1 MHGTK
6 WMNQQGRSRWPLAA
20 TIVFAMALAG
30 CEGGG
35 STTATLG
42 AQGGTVSLTSGLTLD
57 VPRGALS
64 NSVAVTLRETTS
76 DGYADIQVDPA
87 ALALGAAAVLSWSGD
102 DDATLESDD
111 DGDLLVERDGGRA
124 RAHLRH
130 FGHFRRW
137 HHCRADAGLDGGAC
151 TRRSRDCVDG
161 GACVHPKGG
170 CTDGGSACG
179 GRDGGEGHGGGCSG
193 GEHGDHDD
201 HCDHDDHDDHGDVC
215 EGDGHHC
222 GRDGGCSHG
231 HGSRDGGAA
240 ADAGEPV
247 VP

>member
-1 MHGTK
+1 MYGSK
-6 WMNQQGRSRWPLAA
+6 WLNQQGRSSLLLAGSIA
-20 TIVFAMALAG
+20 FAMALAG
-30 CEGGG
+30 CDGGG

-42 AQGGTVSLTSGLTLD
+42 EQGGTVSLTSGLTLE
-57 VPRGALS
+57 VPRGALP
-64 NSVAVTLRETTS
+64 NSVPVTLRETPS

-102 DDATLESDD
+102 DDAALESDA

-124 RAHLRH
+124 RAHLHH

-151 TRRSRDCVDG
+151 ARRSRDCVDG
-161 GACVHPKGG
+161 GTCAHPKGG
-170 CTDGGSACG
+170 CTDGGACG
-179 GRDGGEGHGGGCSG
+179 DRDGGGGHGGGCSG
-193 GEHGDHDD
+193 
-201 HCDHDDHDDHGDVC
+201 DDHGDH
-215 EGDGHHC
+215 GDHGGGHGHQC
-222 GRDGGCSHG
+222 VRDGGCSHG
-231 HGSRDGGAA
+231 HGPRDGGAV